1 MSNFALNKVTIAEAA
16 ELLMA
21 NIVSAVENKY
31 IPLNA
36 CITGSP
42 GLGKSEIVMQLATRL
57 RDVLKLD
64 YTPAVIDVRLGGMD
78 SADVQGI
85 PYVAH
90 TGFKLQVTNHTT
102 GETFETDEK
111 DMFFS
116 TPAWFPRDGR
126 VSILFLDELLNAP
139 IHVQHA
145 AYRIILDR
153 TVQNNTKLPDTCA
166 IIAAGNLKSDKTGA
180 KPLAPAAANR
190 FGLHLTIDSE
200 RAAESFIEYAVG
212 AGFNQNIAGYLNW
225 KPAHTYEAPNSEE
238 AAFPT
243 PRSWYMVSTHM
254 KNKYIANDPR
264 MLRIAIAGAV
274 GSKVATDFMGY
285 LEFNEKLPDWKKVR
299 AGEGYTVKHDD
310 GGMMYNLS
318 NSLAFQ
324 IIDALK
330 EANSIKNGEGTSK
343 KTADQVEAELGHLCD
358 VSEQLKK
365 EARIIMFKT
374 IKAAGPDVKSAII
387 RVPRLRAQ
395 FSPLAGIINGTDK

>member
-1 MSNFALNKVTIAEAA
+1 MSNFALNKVTISEAA

-21 NIVSAVENKY
+21 NIVNAVMNKKVA
-31 IPLNA
+31 LNA
-36 CITGSP
+36 CLHGSP
-42 GLGKSEIVMQLATRL
+42 GLGKSAIVQQLA
-57 RDVLKLD
+57 VNLKEKLGLD
-64 YTPAVIDVRLGGMD
+64 YTPDVIDVRLGGMD

-85 PYVAH
+85 PYVSE
-90 TGFKLQVTNHTT
+90 TGIKMQVTNHTT
-102 GETFETDEK
+102 GEVFETTEK

-116 TPAWFPRDGR
+116 TPAWFPRDGK

-153 TVQNNTKLPDTCA
+153 TVQNGTKLPDTCA

-190 FGLHLTIDSE
+190 FGLHLEIDAQ
-200 RAAESFIEYAVG
+200 RAAESFIEHAVSV
-212 AGFNQNIAGYLNW
+212 GFDQNIAGYLNW
-225 KPAHTYEAPNSEE
+225 KPDHTFKTPNSEE

-243 PRSWYMVSTHM
+243 PRSWEMVSQHM
-254 KNKYIANDPR
+254 ANDLIANDHR
-264 MLRIAIAGAV
+264 FLRIAIAGAV
-274 GSKVATDFMGY
+274 GSAAATDFMGF
-285 LEFNEKLPDWKKVR
+285 LEFNERLPDWKKVR
-299 AGEGYTVKHDD
+299 AGEPYTVSHED

-330 EANSIKNGEGTSK
+330 EANAIKSGEYNGE
-343 KTADQVEAELGHLCD
+343 KTAEAVDTELGFLCD
-358 VSEQLKK
+358 ISEQLKR

-374 IKAAGPDVKSAII
+374 IKSAGPDVKSAII
-387 RVPRLRAQ
+387 RNPRLRAQ
-395 FSPLAGIINGTDK
+395 FSPLASIINGTR